1 MKTKKLF
8 LMAAMLLMSV
18 CSFAQNNTP
27 LKGDVNEDGKV
38 DVADIAAVI
47 NIMKNGGGT
56 TDGKLYFYVF
66 AASRKA
72 EFPDHC
78 FAPAAS
84 GNFNG
89 VFGKVY
95 CNP

>member
-18 CSFAQNNTP
+18 CTFAQNNNP

-56 TDGKLYFYVF
+56 TDGKLYFSVGTT
-66 AASRKA
+66 APTASNYTT
-72 EFPDHC
+72 
-78 FAPAAS
+78 AS
-84 GNFNG
+84 ISLCISTCIKN
-89 VFGKVY
+89 Y
-95 CNP
+95 